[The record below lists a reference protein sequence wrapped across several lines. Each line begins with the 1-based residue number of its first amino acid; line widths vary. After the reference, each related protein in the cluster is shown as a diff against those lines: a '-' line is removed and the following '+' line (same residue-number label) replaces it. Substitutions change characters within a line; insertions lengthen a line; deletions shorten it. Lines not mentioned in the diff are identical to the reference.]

1 MSSKNVERVLL
12 GYDAINEGDLAG
24 AVAGLP
30 EDFELILPP
39 VLPDVEPSY
48 RGGDGFS
55 RAIEAWRD
63 SFDDFRLE
71 IEEVID
77 AGDNIV
83 VMAAVCGVGKDSGIA
98 VRTPSFA
105 QVWTFAGD
113 VPVRMESL
121 ESRAAAVEALG
132 LAG

>member
-1 MSSKNVERVLL
+1 MPSENVERVLR

-30 EDFELILPP
+30 EDFELVLPP
-39 VLPDVEPSY
+39 VLPDVDPSY
-48 RGGDGFS
+48 RGGDGFT

-77 AGDNIV
+77 VGDNVV

-121 ESRAAAVEALG
+121 QSRAAALEALG
-132 LAG
+132 VSG